1 MADSNADF
9 LSNIV
14 FIGFGEAGHAIA
26 SGWSKTRRET
36 VRAYDIALAEPGDEA
51 RAVRDRCRDTGIEA
65 VESLQKAL
73 AGARLIFCLVT
84 ADQAPAAAR
93 TAAPYLEEGVLWLD
107 CNSCAPQTKEKAAL
121 VIEAAGGKYVDVAV
135 MAPVY
140 PKRHQ
145 VPLLLAGPHAQ
156 ETAPLLEQLEM
167 RPTITGRNVGDA
179 SSVKMLRSV
188 MIKGLEA
195 LTAECLLG
203 ARRAGVEEAVLASL
217 QASDPGID
225 WRARSAYNLERM
237 MVHGARRAAEVE
249 EVCVTLQELGLP
261 DWMSRGTVEWQ
272 RAVSALDLEPGEDDL
287 ATRADL
293 VLGKL

>member
-1 MADSNADF
+1 MADGNEDY

-14 FIGFGEAGHAIA
+14 FMGFGEAGHAIA
-26 SGWSKTRRET
+26 SGWSKSRPGTI
-36 VRAYDIALAEPGDEA
+36 RAYDIALAETGEEG
-51 RAVRDRCRDTGIEA
+51 RAVRDRCSDAGIEA
-65 VESLQKAL
+65 VESLQQAL
-73 AGARLIFCLVT
+73 VGARLIFCLVT
-84 ADQAPAAAR
+84 ADQALEAAR
-93 TAAPYLEEGVLWLD
+93 TASPHLQQGAIWLD

-156 ETAPLLEQLEM
+156 AAAGLIEQLEM
-167 RPTITGRNVGDA
+167 RPTITGGKVGDA

-195 LTAECLLG
+195 LTAECLLA

-225 WRARSAYNLERM
+225 WRARGAYNLERM
-237 MVHGARRAAEVE
+237 MVHGARRAAEMD
-249 EVCVTLQELGLP
+249 EVRVTLQELGIP

-272 RAVSALDLEPGEDDL
+272 RTVSALDLEPGKDDL
-287 ATRADL
+287 AKRSDIIL
-293 VLGKL
+293 SKL

>member
-1 MADSNADF
+1 MADNSENFPAT
-9 LSNIV
+9 IV
-14 FIGFGEAGHAIA
+14 FVGFGEAGHAIA
-26 SGWSKTRRET
+26 SGWSRSRLKT
-36 VRAYDIALAEPGDEA
+36 VRAYDVALAEEGDGRQAVLA
-51 RAVRDRCRDTGIEA
+51 RCSDAGVEA
-65 VESLQKAL
+65 VASLQQAL
-73 AGARLIFCLVT
+73 DGASVIFCLVT
-84 ADQAPAAAR
+84 ADQALEAAR
-93 TAAPYLEEGVLWLD
+93 TASPHLQQGALWLD
-107 CNSCAPQTKEKAAL
+107 CNSCAPQTKARAAL
-121 VIEAAGGKYVDVAV
+121 VIEAVGGRYVDVAV

-145 VPLLLAGPHAQ
+145 VPLLLSGPHAQ
-156 ETAPLLEQLEM
+156 EAAGLIEQLEM
-167 RPTITGRNVGDA
+167 RPTITGKNVGDA

-225 WRARSAYNLERM
+225 WRARGAYNLERM

-249 EVCVTLQELGLP
+249 EVCATLQELGIP

-272 RAVSALDLEPGEDDL
+272 RTVSALDLEPGKDDL
-287 ATRADL
+287 AKRSDIIL
-293 VLGKL
+293 SKL

>member
-1 MADSNADF
+1 MADGNEDY

-14 FIGFGEAGHAIA
+14 FMGFGEAGHAIA
-26 SGWSKTRRET
+26 SGWSKSRPGTI
-36 VRAYDIALAEPGDEA
+36 RAYDIALAETGEEG
-51 RAVRDRCRDTGIEA
+51 RAVRDRCSDAGIEA
-65 VESLQKAL
+65 VESLQQAL

-84 ADQAPAAAR
+84 ADQALEAAR
-93 TAAPYLEEGVLWLD
+93 TASPHLEQGALWLD
-107 CNSCAPQTKEKAAL
+107 CNSCAPQTKERAAL

-145 VPLLLAGPHAQ
+145 VPLLLAGPQAQ
-156 ETAPLLEQLEM
+156 EAAGLLEQLEM
-167 RPTITGRNVGDA
+167 RPTITGNNVGDA

-225 WRARSAYNLERM
+225 WRARGAYNLERM
-237 MVHGARRAAEVE
+237 IVHGARRAAEVE
-249 EVCVTLQELGLP
+249 EVCVTLQELGIP
-261 DWMSRGTVEWQ
+261 DWLSRGTVEWQ
-272 RAVSALDLEPGEDDL
+272 RALASLEVEPGEDDL
-287 ATRADL
+287 AARADL
-293 VLGKL
+293 VLGRL